1 MADGRDRVMMA
12 ARKITLTVNG
22 ARETLTVMP
31 NRTLLNVLREDLEL
45 TGAKPGCEAGECGAC
60 TVILNGRPV
69 NSCMVLA
76 VELDGAEITTIEGVG
91 GPDGLDG
98 MQQAFIDHFALQCG
112 YCTPGMILMGKA
124 LLADNPDPTEAETK
138 EYISGNLCRCTGYE
152 NIVKAILA
160 MAARRNGGI

>member
-1 MADGRDRVMMA
+1 MTINGREERV
-12 ARKITLTVNG
+12 TV
-22 ARETLTVMP
+22 AP

-60 TVILNGRPV
+60 TVIVNGRPV

-76 VELDGAEITTIEGVG
+76 VEMNGATIVTIEGLG
-91 GPDGLDG
+91 GPDGLDE
-98 MQQAFIDHFALQCG
+98 MQQAFIDEFALQCG

-124 LLADNPDPTEAETK
+124 LLAENPRPTEAEVK

-152 NIVKAILA
+152 NIVKAI
-160 MAARRNGGI
+160 MAVAAAKSGR